1 MEAKLKKQETKFW
14 SIIYK
19 QQRKKVPGKKFDT
32 EHVCGCKTNY
42 ECKNFAVADRQ
53 VIFDS
58 IWQLGNFDLQNATLI
73 GLIDERPVS
82 KRTIVQNMEESGV
95 ATGSDDNGFYKN
107 LSRSYHLPSADG
119 RKQAST

>member
-42 ECKNFAVADRQ
+42 ECKKFAVSDRQ

-58 IWQLGNFDLQNATLI
+58 YLQLGNFDLQNATLI
-73 GLIDERPVS
+73 GLIDERPVY

-95 ATGSDDNGFYKN
+95 ATGSDDNRCYKN

-119 RKQAST
+119 RKQVC